1 MPCFFESIALKSII
15 LNFNLHK
22 STLLKRNTLIFI
34 LLILI
39 VAFAGL
45 SYFIALHPI
54 LAFDIKTSLFIQQ
67 YHADWLDKVMLAISF
82 FGELPYSLLSVVIVA
97 AVFYWQKYKRE
108 GIFISTVLLS
118 GLIILGIKNVINRPR
133 PTAFYV
139 RLVEVNRFQSYPSGH
154 VLSYTLFFGFLIIL
168 MNTLKNIPQITRNI
182 VTCLSAFLVI
192 TIAPSRIY
200 LGAHWFTDTVGG
212 FLLGLICLFPLCYF
226 YFKKTVKP

>member
-1 MPCFFESIALKSII
+1 M
-15 LNFNLHK
+15 

-34 LLILI
+34 LFLLIA
-39 VAFAGL
+39 AFTYL
-45 SYFIALHPI
+45 SFFIAQHPI
-54 LAFDIKTSLFIQQ
+54 FAFDLKTSLFIQQ
-67 YHADWLDKVMLAISF
+67 YHTDWLDKVMLAISF
-82 FGELPYSLLSVVIVA
+82 FGELPYSLLSVVVVA
-97 AVFYWQKYKRE
+97 AIFYWQKYKRE

-118 GLIILGIKNVINRPR
+118 GLIILGIKNIIDRPR

-154 VLSYTLFFGFLIIL
+154 VLSYTLFFGFLVIL
-168 MNTLKNIPQITRNI
+168 MNTLKGIPNVTRNV
-182 VTCLSAFLVI
+182 VTYLSAFLMI

-226 YFKKTVKP
+226 YFKKKTD

>member
-1 MPCFFESIALKSII
+1 LTINLPMP
-15 LNFNLHK
+15 
-22 STLLKRNTLIFI
+22 TLLKRNTLIVT
-34 LLILI
+34 LIALI
-39 VAFAGL
+39 TVFTYL
-45 SYFIALHPI
+45 SFFIAWHPI
-54 LAFDIKTSLFIQQ
+54 LDFDIKTSLFIQQ

-97 AVFYWQKYKRE
+97 AIFYWQKYKRE
-108 GIFISTVLLS
+108 GLFISTVLLS

-154 VLSYTLFFGFLIIL
+154 VLSYTLFFGFLIII
-168 MNTLKNIPQITRNI
+168 MNTSKNIPKLTRKIITY
-182 VTCLSAFLVI
+182 LSAFLII

-226 YFKKTVKP
+226 YFKKKAD

>member
-1 MPCFFESIALKSII
+1 M
-15 LNFNLHK
+15 
-22 STLLKRNTLIFI
+22 KRNTLIFI

-45 SYFIALHPI
+45 SYFIAQHPI
-54 LAFDIKTSLFIQQ
+54 LAFDIRTSLFIQQ

-97 AVFYWQKYKRE
+97 AIFYWQKYKRE

-118 GLIILGIKNVINRPR
+118 GLIILGIKNIINRPR

-168 MNTLKNIPQITRNI
+168 MYHLKSIPKTTRNI
-182 VTCLSAFLVI
+182 ITYLSAFLVV

-226 YFKKTVKP
+226 YFRKKVKP

>member
-1 MPCFFESIALKSII
+1 MIFDQPMSI
-15 LNFNLHK
+15 
-22 STLLKRNTLIFI
+22 LLKRNTLIFI
-34 LLILI
+34 LLVLI
-39 VAFAGL
+39 VAFTGL
-45 SYFIALHPI
+45 SIFIAQHPI
-54 LAFDIKTSLFIQQ
+54 FDADIKISLFIQQ
-67 YHADWLDKVMLAISF
+67 FHADWLDKVMLAISF
-82 FGELPYSLLSVVIVA
+82 FGELPYSLLSVVVVA
-97 AVFYWQKYKRE
+97 AIFYWKKYKRE

-168 MNTLKNIPQITRNI
+168 MYNLENIPKRTKNT
-182 VTCLSAFLVI
+182 VTYLSAFLIV

-226 YFKKTVKP
+226 YFKKKRVNP